1 MSKITRHIRA
11 SAVTLLL
18 LCGAAESRAQFLPG
32 DDATLFAQIMIMK
45 GDLQSMYNAP
55 TANLAVVAGSH
66 EWLSLSLKKLN
77 NCFTIY
83 NNYLD
88 TFRDKYSFAAEAY
101 GMYVEVDLL
110 VNNTTK
116 LIDEIDKHPSNVGAS
131 MISKSDVYKQVI
143 EKAYGVLEV
152 LYNSTIGTK
161 KMKASERLEAFL
173 QIRPDIATLNK
184 DIKRL
189 RYMVRYTS
197 FEDLWNEITH
207 YKDKKSKEDIVREC
221 LDRQRTKAHNVRI
234 SSR

>member
-1 MSKITRHIRA
+1 MSIMTRHIK
-11 SAVTLLL
+11 AVAVVLLL
-18 LCGAAESRAQFLPG
+18 LCGAGESRAQLLPG
-32 DDATLFAQIMIMK
+32 DDATLAAEIFIMK
-45 GDLQSMYNAP
+45 GDLESMYAAP
-55 TANLAVVAGSH
+55 TANLAVVAGTH

-77 NCFTIY
+77 DCFEIY
-83 NNYLD
+83 NKYLD

-101 GMYVEVDLL
+101 AMYVEIDLL
-110 VNNTTK
+110 VGNTSN
-116 LIDEIDKHPSNVGAS
+116 LMDEIDKHPSNVGAS
-131 MISKSDVYKQVI
+131 MISKTAVYKQVI
-143 EKAYGVLEV
+143 EKSYNIMMV

-173 QIRPDIATLNK
+173 KIRPEIATLNK

-221 LDRQRTKAHNVRI
+221 LDRQRSKAHNVRVT
-234 SSR
+234 SR